1 MKWLDRL
8 LGRPP
13 HVAER
18 KAERKALEELHRS
31 ADRVKGRT
39 SRLER
44 ELSRVNGELRR
55 QVHR

>member
-13 HVAER
+13 PER

-31 ADRVKGRT
+31 ADKVKGRT